1 MATILGTVLRA
12 AQLGAPRTDRAFD
25 RKHPEWERLA
35 KRYARTRH
43 PSDLAALPLRE
54 GQTPRLYGLAM
65 LTPEAYA
72 AMQSEKG
79 AARLYFLV
87 CVAVVEIAHPDGR
100 VERPAKTEKRG
111 ELTVASMEWVAKL
124 QALGGLGLVDEL
136 GHLIERRAVIGDI
149 EPEEDPETGEIA
161 DPLDRYGLPP
171 GVVLGL

>member
-1 MATILGTVLRA
+1 
-12 AQLGAPRTDRAFD
+12 
-25 RKHPEWERLA
+25 
-35 KRYARTRH
+35 
-43 PSDLAALPLRE
+43 
-54 GQTPRLYGLAM
+54 M

-79 AARLYFLV
+79 AARLYFLA

-100 VERPAKTEKRG
+100 VEKPAKTEKRG